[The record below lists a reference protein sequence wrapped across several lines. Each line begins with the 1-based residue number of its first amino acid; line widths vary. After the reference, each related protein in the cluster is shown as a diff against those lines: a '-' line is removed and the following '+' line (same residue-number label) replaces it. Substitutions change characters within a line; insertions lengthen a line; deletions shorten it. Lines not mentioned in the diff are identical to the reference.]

1 MSKKLLFTAA
11 LFLIGGSLYAAVSGG
26 KWANFVQRIV
36 GAFGKNL
43 TSLQQQ
49 SALEIAR
56 AFDRYGDGDLRKLV
70 YMLAVAWHES
80 RLQPIRE
87 IRAAPGTAVYE
98 IQNGYWH
105 TGFFGRGYVQLSLRL
120 NYEKMSRFLGV
131 DLVNNPDLALQPQYA
146 ARIMVYGMME
156 GVFTGKKLSDYITP
170 AKADYYNARRTVGSI
185 MVAGTDTAALI
196 EGHVKSIFK
205 SLNT

>member
-1 MSKKLLFTAA
+1 MSKKFLLTAA
-11 LFLIGGSLYAAVSGG
+11 LLLIGGSLYAATAGG
-26 KWANFVQRIV
+26 KWAKFVQRIV

-43 TSLQQQ
+43 TGVQQQ

-56 AFDRYGDGDLRKLV
+56 AFDIYGDGDVRKLV

-98 IQNGYWH
+98 IQNGYWG
-105 TGFFGRGYVQLSLRL
+105 TGYYGRGYVQLTGKA

-131 DLVNNPDLALQPQYA
+131 DLVNNPDLALQRQYA
-146 ARIMVYGMME
+146 AHIMVYGMME
-156 GVFTGKKLSDYITP
+156 GAFTGRKLSEYITP
-170 AKADYYNARRTVGSI
+170 AKADYYNARRTVGAV

>member
-1 MSKKLLFTAA
+1 
-11 LFLIGGSLYAAVSGG
+11 VSGG

-56 AFDRYGDGDLRKLV
+56 ALDRYGDGDLRKLV

-87 IRAAPGTAVYE
+87 IRAAPGTTVYE

-131 DLVNNPDLALQPQYA
+131 DLVSNPDLALQPWYA
-146 ARIMVYGMME
+146 AQIMVYGMME

>member
-1 MSKKLLFTAA
+1 MSKKALVTVALL
-11 LFLIGGSLYAAVSGG
+11 LIGGSLYAATTGG
-26 KWANFVQRIV
+26 RWAKFVQRIV

-43 TSLQQQ
+43 TALQQQ

-80 RLQPIRE
+80 RLQPIKE
-87 IRAAPGTAVYE
+87 IRAAPGTAVYD
-98 IQNGYWH
+98 IQNGYWA
-105 TGFFGRGYVQLSLRL
+105 TGYYGRGYVQLTLKG
-120 NYEKMSRFLGV
+120 NYEKMGRFLGV
-131 DLVNNPDLALQPQYA
+131 DLVKYPDLALQPSYA
-146 ARIMVYGMME
+146 AKIMVYGMME
-156 GVFTGKKLSDYITP
+156 GVFTGKKLADYITP
-170 AKADYYNARRTVGSI
+170 AKADYYNARRTVGAI

-196 EGHVKSIFK
+196 EGHVKSLFN